1 MTAILPS
8 LAAIP
13 ARPPRQVDFGIQST
27 HPAYSLSTLQTPRC
41 RDACKT
47 RYWPACLALARLD
60 FHQQVDTSFAQRN
73 YRTTP
78 SFATPRWF
86 IPALPHVPHQS
97 LSQARATS
105 MPDATWAVSRS
116 PPGSSLGWNRPS
128 VLASSATFS
137 TPHRWFTLVRLLG
150 SHL

>member
-1 MTAILPS
+1 MTAMLPS

-73 YRTTP
+73 SRTALSSAPLFPFTGAFRD
-78 SFATPRWF
+78 S
-86 IPALPHVPHQS
+86 IPAGWLRLGGEENSPSGFMRLRLVQS
-97 LSQARATS
+97 H
-105 MPDATWAVSRS
+105 RS
-116 PPGSSLGWNRPS
+116 SS
-128 VLASSATFS
+128 VCELA
-137 TPHRWFTLVRLLG
+137 
-150 SHL
+150 

>member
-1 MTAILPS
+1 MTAMLPS

-13 ARPPRQVDFGIQST
+13 ARPPRQVDFGIQSA

-73 YRTTP
+73 HRTTLA
-78 SFATPRWF
+78 FATPRRLSRRNPL
-86 IPALPHVPHQS
+86 PAPTPRVRAIRPRSAHNADPAPSKTSRFAASLTESQS
-97 LSQARATS
+97 
-105 MPDATWAVSRS
+105 
-116 PPGSSLGWNRPS
+116 G
-128 VLASSATFS
+128 
-137 TPHRWFTLVRLLG
+137 TP
-150 SHL
+150 

>member
-1 MTAILPS
+1 MTAMLPS

-73 YRTTP
+73 HRTTLA
-78 SFATPRWF
+78 FATPRRLSRRILLRPHPRLMDLRPLCTVQ
-86 IPALPHVPHQS
+86 IPK
-97 LSQARATS
+97 
-105 MPDATWAVSRS
+105 
-116 PPGSSLGWNRPS
+116 
-128 VLASSATFS
+128 
-137 TPHRWFTLVRLLG
+137 RWGHTTR
-150 SHL
+150 

>member
-1 MTAILPS
+1 MTAMLPS

-13 ARPPRQVDFGIQST
+13 ARPPRQVDFGIQSA

-73 YRTTP
+73 SRTTLA
-78 SFATPRWF
+78 FATPRRLSRRYPRPQVDAAF
-86 IPALPHVPHQS
+86 TAAL
-97 LSQARATS
+97 
-105 MPDATWAVSRS
+105 VSWHS
-116 PPGSSLGWNRPS
+116 E
-128 VLASSATFS
+128 
-137 TPHRWFTLVRLLG
+137 
-150 SHL
+150 